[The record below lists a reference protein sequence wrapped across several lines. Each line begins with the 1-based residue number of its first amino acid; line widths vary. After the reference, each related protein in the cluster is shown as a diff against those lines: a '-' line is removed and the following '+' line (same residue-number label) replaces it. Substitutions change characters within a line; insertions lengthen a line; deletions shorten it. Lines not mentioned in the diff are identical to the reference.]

1 LALAREPIDV
11 DERACSAHR
20 EDSPGEISIRF
31 DRVRIDFPIYNSHGR
46 SLKRSLLQVSTGGRI
61 GLNPSDTIV
70 ITAVNDVSF
79 TVRRGE
85 RVALIGP
92 NGAGKSTVLRT
103 MAGVYEPAAGRVTT
117 WGTIVSL
124 LDITLGLDMES
135 TGYENIRARGLV
147 MGMSSAQVDGLTE
160 GIASTT
166 ELGDFLQIPIRT
178 YSSGMLMRLAFAI
191 STAVAPDILLM
202 DEWINVGDAAFMQR
216 AEARLRALVER
227 TGTLILASHST
238 DLLQKTC
245 TRGIWLEHGVIR
257 ADGPVDEV
265 IAAYAAG

>member
-1 LALAREPIDV
+1 V
-11 DERACSAHR
+11 S
-20 EDSPGEISIRF
+20 EISIRF

-79 TVRRGE
+79 TVRPGE

-92 NGAGKSTVLRT
+92 NGAGKSTLLRAV
-103 MAGVYEPAAGRVTT
+103 AGVYEPVAGKVTT
-117 WGTIVSL
+117 WGSVVSL
-124 LDITLGLDMES
+124 LDMTLGLDMES

-147 MGMSSAQVDGLTE
+147 MGMSPAQIDGLTDS
-160 GIASTT
+160 IASST

-191 STAVAPDILLM
+191 STAITPDILLM
-202 DEWINVGDAAFMQR
+202 DEWLYVGDAAFMHR
-216 AEARLRALVER
+216 VEARLRALVER
-227 TGTLILASHST
+227 TGTLMLASHST
-238 DLLQKTC
+238 ELLERTC

-257 ADGPVDEV
+257 ADGKVDEV
-265 IAAYAAG
+265 IAAYQAA